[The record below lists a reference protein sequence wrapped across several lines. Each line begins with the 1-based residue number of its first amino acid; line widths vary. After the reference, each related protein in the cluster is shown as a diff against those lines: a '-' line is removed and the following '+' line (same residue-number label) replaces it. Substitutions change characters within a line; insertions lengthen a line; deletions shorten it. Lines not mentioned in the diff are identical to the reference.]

1 MKKINMSRLIKS
13 EELNHHGTLFAGRMA
28 EWFVEACFIAGAKAT
43 EMPEN
48 IVCVNIHG
56 LSFNKPANKGDIINL
71 ESRIAKV
78 GRSSFVTYGKI
89 TKNNE
94 TDILSDG
101 FITFVCVD
109 ENGKTIPHNLILDEA
124 IDEEDINI
132 RKKAGL
138 LQK

>member
-1 MKKINMSRLIKS
+1 MKIYISRLIKS

-28 EWFVEACFIAGAKAT
+28 EWFVEACFIVGAKVT

-56 LSFNKPANKGDIINL
+56 LSFKKPAKKGDIINL

-78 GRSSFVTYGKI
+78 GNSSFTVYGKI

-94 TDILSDG
+94 TDPLSDG
-101 FITFVCVD
+101 FITFVCLD
-109 ENGKTIPHNLILDEA
+109 ENNNKIPHNIVLGEA
-124 IDEEDINI
+124 EDEEEILI
-132 RKKAGL
+132 RKRAEE
-138 LQK
+138 LQR